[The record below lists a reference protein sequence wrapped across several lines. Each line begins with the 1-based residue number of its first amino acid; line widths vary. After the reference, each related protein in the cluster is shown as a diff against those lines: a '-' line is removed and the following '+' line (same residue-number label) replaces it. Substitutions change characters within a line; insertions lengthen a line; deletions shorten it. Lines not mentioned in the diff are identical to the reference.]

1 MNELINKDNEWIIHF
16 MGSLDR
22 LLDNVEHLTANY
34 RPTLGGER
42 FFTDK
47 EVSARLKVS
56 RRTLQDYRNEGR
68 IAYIQLGGKI
78 LYRESDIFGKKRN
91 GLRMKH
97 QYSTSSVSRSPIFSD
112 FPPVACFR
120 CRMLFQACGK
130 QRQGFRA
137 EYAQTCLRKILPE
150 TALPPDLA
158 TAIQATRHLCI
169 RHRGQVAGGMN
180 FSYTIGCY
188 PCHRKQTT

>member
-1 MNELINKDNEWIIHF
+1 MNELINKDNKWIIHF

-56 RRTLQDYRNEGR
+56 RRTLQDYRNEGH

-78 LYRESDIFGKKRN
+78 LYRESDIE
-91 GLRMKH
+91 
-97 QYSTSSVSRSPIFSD
+97 
-112 FPPVACFR
+112 
-120 CRMLFQACGK
+120 RMLN
-130 QRQGFRA
+130 
-137 EYAQTCLRKILPE
+137 EYLRKYIPRMYLIFH
-150 TALPPDLA
+150 LQSSGIIDFGNFRLA
-158 TAIQATRHLCI
+158 V
-169 RHRGQVAGGMN
+169 GDG
-180 FSYTIGCY
+180 
-188 PCHRKQTT
+188 

>member
-22 LLDNVEHLTANY
+22 LLDNYERLTANY

-68 IAYIQLGGKI
+68 LPLRLPTEGD
-78 LYRESDIFGKKRN
+78 LIFLKE
-91 GLRMKH
+91 
-97 QYSTSSVSRSPIFSD
+97 RS
-112 FPPVACFR
+112 
-120 CRMLFQACGK
+120 
-130 QRQGFRA
+130 
-137 EYAQTCLRKILPE
+137 LPS
-150 TALPPDLA
+150 AL
-158 TAIQATRHLCI
+158 
-169 RHRGQVAGGMN
+169 
-180 FSYTIGCY
+180 
-188 PCHRKQTT
+188 

>member
-1 MNELINKDNEWIIHF
+1 MNELINKDNKWIIHF

-22 LLDNVEHLTANY
+22 LLDNAANY

-78 LYRESDIFGKKRN
+78 LYRESDIEKMLNDG
-91 GLRMKH
+91 
-97 QYSTSSVSRSPIFSD
+97 YRS
-112 FPPVACFR
+112 AYR
-120 CRMLFQACGK
+120 
-130 QRQGFRA
+130 QRI
-137 EYAQTCLRKILPE
+137 T
-150 TALPPDLA
+150 
-158 TAIQATRHLCI
+158 
-169 RHRGQVAGGMN
+169 
-180 FSYTIGCY
+180 
-188 PCHRKQTT
+188 